1 MRLSPSR
8 PLNVCLIA
16 LCLTLV
22 GLARPALA
30 QEQLEGT
37 LLVAWADPHPTLGGA
52 SDVRYTLAL
61 PDGRMVPLDVVGLE
75 AQAIASFGHRVALTG
90 RQRSAA
96 PRAADGVAPVAAPFA
111 VNAIAPISEPAAALA
126 APEGVAFGT
135 KKVVFV
141 LAKFSDDA
149 AVPHSTSF
157 FTDLT
162 NPLTPPGGAT
172 FPATING
179 FFSKTSWNQL
189 AWSGDVA
196 GVGGIGAP
204 GGWMTLPHPKSYY
217 ANCGWSTS
225 CFNFSA
231 LSADAVTLAKAQGVV
246 FTNYDNINFVVSNDL
261 DCCAWGGGYY
271 LDGKSYGATWEPPW
285 GQETG
290 TYAHEMGHSIGL
302 PHSGWVYYAYDSP
315 WDMMSLRRSAATLSC
330 GSYLSINNGGSNAG
344 ISCTEPGDGYISAHK
359 DYLGWIPPANV
370 LVTDTYSSSSVTID
384 GLSLALGAP
393 LKMVKICLPTFSCT
407 GGTARYL
414 TVEARV
420 KALGT
425 SSQFDNGILNEGII
439 IHEVRMNRP
448 AISGSCYFNSQSGW
462 AVPVDSTPGDYNST
476 TCSSSGALT
485 NAQFIAGQTYTNA
498 TYGVSVSVISRSG
511 STFVV
516 SINSL
521 SQEWIQNGSFAGG
534 TANWQVYATPDSSYL
549 TTSVSGGV
557 LQFSR
562 TPGPGGTA
570 NQGTVFQT
578 TGVTVGASGAV
589 AAQFDL
595 GNTSTVR
602 KRVTVLLLD
611 SNFSDLA
618 VCSFWLPPSAPLRTF
633 QMRAH
638 STSAWT
644 NAAIYFYAATA
655 NVNGD
660 TGVYQ
665 VDNVSVHAGQ
675 SQSTA
680 RTDCIDPV
688 TPSAPGGASSTNL
701 LTNGDFASGVV
712 APWFLYGQITS
723 RISAGVFEFVR
734 TVDSPAGVIVQS
746 TGHAVPANAIMS
758 STFQLGN
765 SSNVRKRVTVL
776 MHDRYFADLTACTFW
791 LPAFASLQTYTMRAY
806 ASQAWTDASLSV
818 YPSTIGAEQWIRLDT
833 VSMQSTPSVTI
844 QGTSCVEPGGGS

>member
-8 PLNVCLIA
+8 PLYVSLIV
-16 LCLTLV
+16 LCLALV
-22 GLARPALA
+22 GVARPALA

-37 LLVAWADPHPTLGGA
+37 LLVAWGDPHPTLGGA
-52 SDVRYTLAL
+52 SEVRYTLAL
-61 PDGRMVPLDVVGLE
+61 PDGRMVPLDVTGRE
-75 AQAIASFGHRVALTG
+75 ALAVASFGRRVVLTG
-90 RQRSAA
+90 RPQASAA
-96 PRAADGVAPVAAPFA
+96 PAVIGAAPVEATFA
-111 VNAIAPISEPAAALA
+111 VEAILPLSDPASALA
-126 APEGVAFGT
+126 EPGAVAFGT
-135 KKVVFV
+135 RKVVFV
-141 LAKFSDDA
+141 LAKFPDDA
-149 AVPHSTSF
+149 AVPHSATF

-179 FFSKTSWNQL
+179 FFSKTSWNQFS
-189 AWSGDVA
+189 WIGDAA
-196 GVGGIGAP
+196 GVGGLGAP

-231 LSADAVTLAKAQGVV
+231 LSTDAVTLAKAEGVS
-246 FTNYDNINFVVSNDL
+246 FTDYDNINFVVSNDL

-271 LDGKSYGATWEPPW
+271 MDGKSYGATWEPPW

-315 WDMMSLRRSAATLSC
+315 WDMMSLRRSASSIAC
-330 GSYLSINNGGSNAG
+330 GSYLSINSSGSTSTIG
-344 ISCTEPGDGYISAHK
+344 CTEPGDGYISAHK

-370 LVTDTYSSSSVTID
+370 LVTDTYSSSSVTLD
-384 GLSLALGAP
+384 GLSLGLSTP
-393 LKMVKICLPTFSCT
+393 LKLVKICLPTFSCT
-407 GGTARYL
+407 GGMARFL

-425 SSQFDNGILNEGII
+425 NSQFDNAIYNEGIV
-439 IHEVRMNRP
+439 IHDVRMDRP

-476 TCSSSGALT
+476 TCASSGALT
-485 NAQFIAGQTYTNA
+485 NAQFGVGQTYTNA

-534 TANWQVYATPDSSYL
+534 TSNWQVYATPDNSYL
-549 TTSVSGGV
+549 TTNVTGGV

-562 TPGPGGTA
+562 TPGPAGAA

-578 TGVTVGASGAV
+578 TGVAVGASAAV
-589 AAQFDL
+589 TAQFDL

-611 SNFSDLA
+611 SNFADLA

-633 QMRAH
+633 QMKAH
-638 STSAWT
+638 STNAWS

-660 TGVYQ
+660 TGFYQ

-688 TPSAPGGASSTNL
+688 TPAAPGGASSANL
-701 LTNGDFASGVV
+701 MTNGDFASGVV

-723 RISAGVFEFVR
+723 RVSAGVFEFVR
-734 TVDSPAGVIVQS
+734 PAGTPAGVIAQS
-746 TGHAVPANAIMS
+746 TGQAVPVSEIVS

-776 MHDRYFADLTACTFW
+776 LHDSSFDDLTACTFW
-791 LPAFASLQTYTMRAY
+791 LPAFSGLQTYTMRAY
-806 ASQAWTDASLSV
+806 ASRAWTNATLSV
-818 YPSTIGAEQWIRLDT
+818 YPATVGAEQWIRLDT
-833 VSMQSTPSVTI
+833 VSLLRTPSVTI